1 MTTEKNITIGSGL
14 KFILL
19 IFYNFNIHFSGGWDG
34 SVHLNSG
41 EVYEPEIDQWSL
53 IAPASTA
60 RWDAGI
66 AVESDKIYI
75 VGGCD
80 RNALCTL
87 ETECYDPEKNK
98 WSKVASLPVA
108 THGIKCCTIQLPH
121 KFA

>member
-1 MTTEKNITIGSGL
+1 M
-14 KFILL
+14 
-19 IFYNFNIHFSGGWDG
+19 
-34 SVHLNSG
+34 
-41 EVYEPEIDQWSL
+41 YEPEIDQWSL
-53 IAPASTA
+53 IVPASTA

-98 WSKVASLPVA
+98 WSKVAPLPVA
-108 THGIKCCTIQLPH
+108 THGLKCCTIQLPH